1 LYYGIPNGLMMFLE
15 AGLFNVLLL
24 IIGQMGKVELAAT
37 NLAFTL
43 NTLAFIPIFGLQ
55 TAVIVLVG
63 QRIGEKRPDIA
74 AKTTGRAI
82 LVSNVYMSIWASLYV
97 IFPDLVL
104 QIFAWHSDPEEFR
117 TTRELSLIL
126 LRFVAAYTIF
136 DGWQLIYGGAV
147 RGAGDTRVSLLF
159 FIGSQLMVMVLP
171 VWVGWRFYGQGILF
185 AWTWLTLWVV
195 VLAAGFYL
203 RFHAGHWRSMN
214 VIEPVVLDDDDATDD
229 ARPAL
234 SQERVPV

>member
-1 LYYGIPNGLMMFLE
+1 
-15 AGLFNVLLL
+15 
-24 IIGQMGKVELAAT
+24 
-37 NLAFTL
+37 
-43 NTLAFIPIFGLQ
+43 
-55 TAVIVLVG
+55 
-63 QRIGEKRPDIA
+63 
-74 AKTTGRAI
+74 
-82 LVSNVYMSIWASLYV
+82 
-97 IFPDLVL
+97 
-104 QIFAWHSDPEEFR
+104 
-117 TTRELSLIL
+117 
-126 LRFVAAYTIF
+126 
-136 DGWQLIYGGAV
+136 
-147 RGAGDTRVSLLF
+147 
-159 FIGSQLMVMVLP
+159 MVMVLP